1 MENTST
7 LAERLPWEQP
17 WWRPAPGQ
25 WATFGYLISIH
36 ILSLI
41 GLILY
46 PIPSGSIFVVALSLL
61 LLGGLGTSVCY
72 HRALAHRTAK
82 LNAVVEH
89 ILIFFTVF
97 NGSGSPI
104 QWTANHRHHHAQA
117 DTIDDVSSPRFG
129 GFWWAHLRWL
139 YQWPQSDPRRW
150 SPDLMGNRYL
160 VWSTLQPMLVGGS
173 LFWGLLVFG
182 WEGFFWIGPIRL
194 MYALHMQCFVNSLLH
209 LSPDAPEH
217 TDSSRN
223 IWWLGPLQ
231 LTAWGE
237 NWHRNHHQNPN
248 SARFGWTTWQVDMGW
263 YFLMLLEKFRLVK
276 DVKRPRTLRPREKGA
291 HSNARLERRRPRS
304 SRHSTE
310 GRVQNPTA

>member
-1 MENTST
+1 MENTSM

-17 WWRPAPGQ
+17 WWRPARGQ
-25 WATFGYLISIH
+25 RATFSYLIAIH

-46 PIPSGSIFVVALSLL
+46 PIPSGSVFIVALSLL

-72 HRALAHRTAK
+72 HRVLAHRTAR
-82 LNAVVEH
+82 LNPVVEH

-104 QWTANHRHHHAQA
+104 QWTANHRHHHAKA

-139 YQWPQSDPRRW
+139 YQWPQSDPKRW
-150 SPDLMGNRYL
+150 SPDLMIHRYL
-160 VWSTLQPMLVGGS
+160 VWSALQPVVVGGS
-173 LFWGLLVFG
+173 VVLGLIILG
-182 WEGFFWIGPIRL
+182 WEGFFWVGSIRL
-194 MYALHMQCFVNSLLH
+194 IYALHMQCFVNSLLH
-209 LSPDAPEH
+209 LSPNAPEH

-237 NWHRNHHQNPN
+237 NWHRNHHRNPN
-248 SARFGWTTWQVDMGW
+248 AARFGWTRWQVDVGW
-263 YFLMLLEKFRLVK
+263 YFLMFLEKLRLVEGI
-276 DVKRPRTLRPREKGA
+276 KRPKPLRPERRGVRA
-291 HSNARLERRRPRS
+291 NARPERGRALSS
-304 SRHSTE
+304 SREAGERT
-310 GRVQNPTA
+310 RVG